1 MKLRGFLVLV
11 TLTGAFQ
18 AMSVVAAAQRPPRAT
33 QQAGPPL
40 FVSTIFGDN
49 MVF

>member
-1 MKLRGFLVLV
+1 
-11 TLTGAFQ
+11 
-18 AMSVVAAAQRPPRAT
+18 MSVVAAAQRPPRAT